1 MKAIASI
8 LSVLVLSVPL
18 AAQRSEAQTK
28 TPPKP
33 SPTYPAPAAQKVD
46 PALEQLAKDYERAF
60 NNGDVKALV
69 ALYTDGAFRLGPN
82 NQVMQGRAAIQEF
95 YTAGFSGATKPGTL
109 TIRPGRTQ
117 MVTPDVAVLEGTY
130 ELAGTPVTRGIYIL
144 TTVRQGGQWKV
155 ASVAPVPDN

>member
-1 MKAIASI
+1 MKAIASTVTMLA
-8 LSVLVLSVPL
+8 LSIALT
-18 AAQRSEAQTK
+18 AQTPEAQTK

-33 SPTYPAPAAQKVD
+33 SPTYPAPAAQRVD

-60 NNGDVKALV
+60 NNGDVKSLV

-95 YTAGFSGATKPGTL
+95 YTAGFSGPTKPGTL
-109 TIRPGRTQ
+109 AVRPGRTQ

-130 ELAGTPVTRGIYIL
+130 ELAGTPATRGIYIL
-144 TTVRQGGQWKV
+144 TAVRQGGQWKI
-155 ASVAPVPDN
+155 ASVAPVPDM